1 MILLIFLYFL
11 FPVNDS
17 LLTMEKE
24 VKDFSDAVS
33 LTLDGKEN
41 IYVLDAGS
49 DQIIKFSNKLEYKKR
64 NGKQGWAEG
73 QFDSPTFIDGSTGL
87 DLFISDGKNYR
98 VQRLDLELNFISSL
112 RTNLDD
118 IPIDLRFRTPL
129 ASLVL
134 NSNEF
139 YVIDGD
145 NNRIVVYKDGRNP
158 SGVFGDYKSGKGLM
172 LRPVKLLKDGKNFIY
187 VLDKELKSVLR
198 YDNLGNYVS
207 QLSIKNLENFTIRKN
222 ILYLFDGKELVLYDL
237 DKNSI
242 IGKKIFFTKSQKN
255 KFKDILVLNDNKY
268 LLLGK
273 NALSLW
279 VEKN

>member
-1 MILLIFLYFL
+1 MILLIFLNFL
-11 FPVNDS
+11 FPVSDS
-17 LLTMEKE
+17 TLTMEKE
-24 VKDFSDAVS
+24 VKDFSNAVS
-33 LTLDGKEN
+33 ITLDGKEN

-49 DQIIKFSNKLEYKKR
+49 NQIIKFSNRLEYKKR

-118 IPIDLRFRTPL
+118 FPVDLRFRTPL

-187 VLDKELKSVLR
+187 VLDKELQSVLR

-207 QLSIKNLENFTIRKN
+207 QLTIKNLENFTIRKN

-242 IGKKIFFTKSQKN
+242 IGKKIFFSKSQKN